1 MQYFPLYTSCLFS
14 MLLDDDIVD
23 IEKLD
28 GICSPAF
35 VMDELSGLFLPQSIS
50 TITHSRSAEIINY
63 ALSDFWY

>member
-1 MQYFPLYTSCLFS
+1 

-28 GICSPAF
+28 GICSPDF

-50 TITHSRSAEIINY
+50 TITHSRSAEIIND